1 MTSSNRRGKFHCA
14 AILLAPALIVYPIAA
29 PGVAAAEKALQAEK
43 NPPGDIPDSQ
53 VFVPNAS
60 PLGFA
65 LQVPEGWSRV
75 DRQDGVRFFDK
86 YNTIDVGVAPSA
98 TAPTAGSARSKEAAA
113 LALEERAVTIASVR
127 EIKLKGG
134 PAVEI
139 LYSSNSAPNSVTS
152 KQIRL
157 EHERLIFFKDRK
169 AATADLAAPQGAD
182 NADQWRL
189 MANSFRWK

>member
-1 MTSSNRRGKFHCA
+1 MTSPNRRGKFRRA
-14 AILLAPALIVYPIAA
+14 AILLAGVLIVYPIAVPA
-29 PGVAAAEKALQAEK
+29 VAAAEKAAQAEK
-43 NPPGDIPDSQ
+43 NPPGDIPDNQ
-53 VFVPNAS
+53 VFVPYAS

-86 YNTIDVGVAPSA
+86 YNIIDVGVAPCA
-98 TAPTAGSARSKEAAA
+98 TAPTAVSVRSNEAAT
-113 LALEERAVTIASVR
+113 LASDGRSVTIASVK
-127 EIKLKGG
+127 EIRLKSGA
-134 PAVEI
+134 AVEI
-139 LYSSNSAPNSVTS
+139 LYSSNSAPNSVTN

-157 EHERLIFFKDRK
+157 EHDRLIFFKDGK
-169 AATADLAAPQGAD
+169 AATADFAAPQGAD